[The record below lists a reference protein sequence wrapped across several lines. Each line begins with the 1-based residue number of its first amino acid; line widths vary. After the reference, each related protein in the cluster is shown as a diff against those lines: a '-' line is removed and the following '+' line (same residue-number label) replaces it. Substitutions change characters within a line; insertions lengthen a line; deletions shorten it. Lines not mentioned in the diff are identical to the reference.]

1 LRPRVTGAVVL
12 VRVADELLLVR
23 ASYRPW
29 LTVPGGRV
37 ARGEPPLLAAVREL
51 HEEVGLRVASEQLR
65 PLGEFVIR
73 HSNLED
79 HIHAYELRLDERPR
93 VRIDMREITWAGFR
107 PEATLET
114 AELWPQ
120 LPRLLSEGTVK
131 CGAGPFCYALALNKK
146 VRPPAKQRGRSGLR
160 RGRGGARRLR
170 GG

>member
-1 LRPRVTGAVVL
+1 MTDALWRLAHRLAARLYDARNYLLRPRVTGAVVL

-114 AELWPQ
+114 AELWPP
-120 LPRLLSEGTVK
+120 LPRLLAAARAPGSDRRRPW
-131 CGAGPFCYALALNKK
+131 AG
-146 VRPPAKQRGRSGLR
+146 
-160 RGRGGARRLR
+160 
-170 GG
+170 